1 MKKLLA
7 LILALL
13 LTCAF
18 AFAAAE
24 GGRYT
29 CGDFV
34 YVLLPNGT
42 ACITDYTGEAAELVI
57 PAELD
62 GVPVTAIGA
71 YAFSACRSLQRVV
84 VPEGVTSLGASAFC
98 SCSGLQSVV
107 LPESLTTIGNIAFS
121 WCTALT
127 EVNIPLA
134 VTEVGANPF
143 YHCRLLVDMGVPEDH
158 PLLEVVDGVLF
169 DKVARRLVT
178 YPEAREAAHYDVP
191 AGTLTI
197 GDGAFYKCTLTS
209 VTIPEGVVTI
219 GSEAFAE
226 CRGLT
231 AVTLPEGVVTVG
243 EKAFS
248 SCRKLESLALPAS
261 LTDIGTEAFTKGPK
275 TLVVVGGSV
284 AEAYCIAGELN
295 YILAE

>member
-7 LILALL
+7 LTLALL

-24 GGRYT
+24 GGRST
-29 CGDFV
+29 CGDFT
-34 YVLLPNGT
+34 YILLPDGT
-42 ACITDYTGEAAELVI
+42 ACIADYTGEAAELVI

-98 SCSGLQSVV
+98 SCAGLQSVV
-107 LPESLTTIGNIAFS
+107 LPESLTTIGDIAFC

-127 EVNIPLA
+127 EVNIPLG

-143 YHCRLLVDMGVPEDH
+143 YHCRLLVDMGVPEEH
-158 PLLEVVDGVLF
+158 PMLAVVDGVLF
-169 DKVARRLVT
+169 DRVSMRLIT
-178 YPEAREAAHYDVP
+178 YPETREADHYDVP
-191 AGTLTI
+191 AGTLAI
-197 GDGAFYKCTLTS
+197 GDCAFYKCTLTS
-209 VTIPEGVVTI
+209 ITIPEGVASI

-231 AVTLPEGVVTVG
+231 AVTLPEGVVSIG

-248 SCRKLESLALPAS
+248 ACRKLEILTLPAS
-261 LTDIGTEAFTKGPK
+261 LEAIGEDAFTKGPK
-275 TLVVVGGSV
+275 TLVVVSGSW
-284 AEAYCIAGELN
+284 AESYCIARELP
-295 YILAE
+295 YTLK